1 MARARTLG
9 RGVFTRRGDKRRR
22 YIRPFFSPINAYRS
36 DPNTVVP
43 RAARAMSARRTTW
56 GVHTYAH
63 ARLYDVRPAY
73 QTQQTI
79 HKRRAKKHWSE
90 KENVGVSEKDG
101 EKKEAKWREKREE
114 ERKIESSSEADRD
127 RDGALERVAG
137 VSEKNAK
144 MHASARG
151 GEGAGGGFDEDRAS
165 ERAARGWLYAAAER
179 EAARKR
185 NSDAR
190 RAEDVPIRTETGDE
204 RGGTSAR
211 GDRESTGTGRTWA
224 SEREG
229 NGGMKKREGTRGK
242 RGGTI
247 SRGSE
252 RERPRAR
259 VKAGGRER
267 EGARRRGRRRERDGR
282 ICVLKQTFDQSAD
295 CCQSYVAAAYPSVPV
310 AGPRIQFRV
319 FTRRGNQGP
328 SAARGYPRKP
338 RAKCVASRGRRPCGV
353 SPT

>member
-1 MARARTLG
+1 M
-9 RGVFTRRGDKRRR
+9 VI
-22 YIRPFFSPINAYRS
+22 Y
-36 DPNTVVP
+36 
-43 RAARAMSARRTTW
+43 
-56 GVHTYAH
+56 
-63 ARLYDVRPAY
+63 
-73 QTQQTI
+73 
-79 HKRRAKKHWSE
+79 
-90 KENVGVSEKDG
+90 
-101 EKKEAKWREKREE
+101 
-114 ERKIESSSEADRD
+114 
-127 RDGALERVAG
+127 
-137 VSEKNAK
+137 
-144 MHASARG
+144 RG
-151 GEGAGGGFDEDRAS
+151 GGK
-165 ERAARGWLYAAAER
+165 RGS
-179 EAARKR
+179 ARKR

-190 RAEDVPIRTETGDE
+190 RARRTCRYERKRET
-204 RGGTSAR
+204 RGGTRDEGRATS
-211 GDRESTGTGRTWA
+211 DERERRPREYGHRANVGERA
-224 SEREG
+224 SERR
-229 NGGMKKREGTRGK
+229 NRGMKKREGTRGK